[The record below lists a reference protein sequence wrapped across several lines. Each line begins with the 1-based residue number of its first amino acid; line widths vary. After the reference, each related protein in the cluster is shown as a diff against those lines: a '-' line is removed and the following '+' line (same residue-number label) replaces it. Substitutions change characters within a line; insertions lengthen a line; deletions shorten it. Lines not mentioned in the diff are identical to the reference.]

1 MPTSW
6 RNWARAALPGRPT
19 SRPQTS
25 ILPAWI
31 VSSPAMQ
38 RNSVLLPDPLRPTMA
53 TVWPR
58 ATSRLTPSR
67 TRNVPNSFTTP
78 VTCTTV
84 ALVVGAACIG
94 SPFEDA
100 AGQRQRVAHRKIYCG
115 HDTEDDEG
123 LEGRIVDDL
132 ACARE
137 LDKADHR
144 SQRRILHD
152 LDHEANSRRNGQ
164 SDGLRQ
170 YHIGILLEAIETET
184 IGSFPLRTRHRLDA
198 TTPDLTKKGGGIQR
212 QRQTGRDQRRQLVAE
227 DAEAEIGQE
236 QQDQQRRTLD
246 ELDVPA
252 GDDAQRVTRRDPHQ
266 RDRQTDEGAT
276 RERNQGQQHRPLRG
290 SDE

>member
-6 RNWARAALPGRPT
+6 RNCARAVLPGRPT
-19 SRPQTS
+19 SWPQTS

-38 RNSVLLPDPLRPTMA
+38 RSSVLLPDPLRPMIA

-58 ATSRLTPSR
+58 TTSRLTPSK

-84 ALVVGAACIG
+84 ALLAGAACIG
-94 SPFEDA
+94 SPFEET
-100 AGQRQRVAHRKIYCG
+100 AGQRQRVAHRKIDCG

-123 LEGRIVDDL
+123 LEGRVVDDL

-152 LDHEANSRRNGQ
+152 LDHEAHGRRNGHFE
-164 SDGLRQ
+164 GLRQ
-170 YHIGILLEAIETET
+170 YHIGILLEAIEAET

-198 TTPDLTKKGGGIQR
+198 ATPDLTKKGGRIQR
-212 QRQTGRDQRRQLVAE
+212 QRQTRRDKRRQLVAE

-236 QQDQQRRTLD
+236 QQDQKRRTLD
-246 ELDVPA
+246 ELDVTA
-252 GDDAQRVTRRDPHQ
+252 CDDAQRVTRRHPHQ

-276 RERNQGQQHRPLRG
+276 RERKQ
-290 SDE
+290 